1 MIARSIVAS
10 ITNPFSSA
18 EEREGGGRER
28 GREGGGGGRE
38 GEREGGRGRREGGRE
53 RGREGEREGER
64 EEREWYYYE
73 CWFHLNLIEN
83 RGILM
88 VMSLIDPNT
97 ISMTSVMAPPI

>member
-18 EEREGGGRER
+18 EESQGGGRD
-28 GREGGGGGRE
+28 
-38 GEREGGRGRREGGRE
+38 REGGRGEEGGRE

>member
-18 EEREGGGRER
+18 EVREGGGRD
-28 GREGGGGGRE
+28 
-38 GEREGGRGRREGGRE
+38 REGGRGEEGGRE